1 MNANASAG
9 AILARVRDLCFGFP
23 AVDEKLSH
31 GMNAFFVRG
40 KMFLSFVHDH
50 HGDGNLGVWVKST
63 HEDQKAKVAEDP
75 GQFYV
80 PPYVGVKGWLGVR
93 LNVPS
98 TDWIGLQLI
107 VEEAWVST
115 APSSVKRG
123 GVAPVPASK
132 RGAPPVR
139 GTTDPE
145 VVAEARAKL
154 TKIAAALPEV
164 TVEDGHFP
172 TFRVKKKPFAY
183 LLDNHHG
190 DGIVAVAVKTPK
202 AGKGSQASLLKSDPK
217 RFFSPQYMG
226 HNGWVGVRVD
236 AKRTHWTELAALV
249 EASYRLAAPAP
260 AAGTKRKRQ
269 GASSAAPGRGSRS
282 LRRAGARR
290 G

>member
-1 MNANASAG
+1 VSATASAD
-9 AILARVRDLCFGFP
+9 AILARVRDVCFGFP

-63 HEDQKAKVAEDP
+63 HEEQKARVAGDP
-75 GQFYV
+75 AQFYV

-93 LNVPS
+93 LDVPS

-107 VEEAWVST
+107 VEEAWVAT
-115 APSSVKRG
+115 APPSVKRG
-123 GVAPVPASK
+123 GVLPVPASERK
-132 RGAPPVR
+132 APPAR
-139 GTTDPE
+139 GTTDPG
-145 VVAEARAKL
+145 VVARAREKL
-154 TKIAAALPEV
+154 AKIAAALPEV
-164 TVEDGHFP
+164 AVEDGHFP

-202 AGKGSQASLLKSDPK
+202 TGKGSQASLLESDPK

-236 AKRTHWTELAALV
+236 AKRTDWTELAALV
-249 EASYRLAAPAP
+249 EASYRLAAPAKTT
-260 AAGTKRKRQ
+260 AARAKRPVAPPRAPNKRSK
-269 GASSAAPGRGSRS
+269 AKS
-282 LRRAGARR
+282 
-290 G
+290 